1 MQRCRLLS
9 ARGAL
14 MAALMILALPPAQAT
29 DQALDF
35 RSKDFHDKVWPILK
49 AKCLECHHAK
59 DRQGALDL
67 SSRAAMLKGGH
78 SGAALVPG
86 EPDSS
91 LMIEL
96 IEFDEM
102 PPRKAKTP
110 RVSKAELDLLRRW
123 IASGA
128 AFPDKPG
135 EPPGQ

>member
-1 MQRCRLLS
+1 
-9 ARGAL
+9 
-14 MAALMILALPPAQAT
+14 MAALMLLALPPAHAA
-29 DQALDF
+29 DHPLNLHG
-35 RSKDFHDKVWPILK
+35 KDFHRKVWPILK

-67 SSRAAMLKGGH
+67 SSRAAMLKGGN

-86 EPDSS
+86 EPHNS
-91 LMIEL
+91 LLIEL

-102 PPRKAKTP
+102 PPRKSKIP

-128 AFPDKPG
+128 AVPDEPS
-135 EPPGQ
+135 EPPGR